1 MVQENQDN
9 VKTNSLENKETNWII
24 LIILLTGFCL
34 GFIVAQAIYDKRPI
48 TEEEYYESQ
57 KQEWYE

>member
-1 MVQENQDN
+1 MKDN
-9 VKTNSLENKETNWII
+9 ETNWII

-48 TEEEYYESQ
+48 TEEDYIESQ
-57 KQEWYE
+57 KSQYYE

>member
-1 MVQENQDN
+1 MKND
-9 VKTNSLENKETNWII
+9 TNWVMF
-24 LIILLTGFCL
+24 IILLTGFCF

-57 KQEWYE
+57 KSEYYE

>member
-1 MVQENQDN
+1 M
-9 VKTNSLENKETNWII
+9 ENKETNWII

-57 KQEWYE
+57 KQQYYDLFSRILRGR

>member
-1 MVQENQDN
+1 MKDN
-9 VKTNSLENKETNWII
+9 ETNWII

-34 GFIVAQAIYDKRPI
+34 GFIVAQSIYDKRPI

>member
-1 MVQENQDN
+1 MED
-9 VKTNSLENKETNWII
+9 KETKLII

-48 TEEEYYESQ
+48 TEEEYHESQ
-57 KQEWYE
+57 KTEWYE